1 MELAGEL
8 LEEALMFGDGCSA
21 AEAKRLYTIFMRA
34 SSNHASDMT
43 NAVSVSQPPSQSP
56 QLTLDEFCSI
66 TELRHHPLR
75 KQIFAAAQQFPPGL
89 NKPGSLQF
97 VQFVRLFH
105 ILSIDGLLASK
116 IKLVYEVILGL
127 GEGKFIGRGH
137 LASFLALIS
146 DCEDDLLDYAVDQV
160 FQEIAPGL
168 DGINFATFRDLV
180 VLTDSFVSS
189 VCIPLALHSRGHGL
203 QESDNDIDDAQV
215 DNAEENADGD
225 TAALEDLEDIG
236 QLSVTV

>member
-1 MELAGEL
+1 M
-8 LEEALMFGDGCSA
+8 
-21 AEAKRLYTIFMRA
+21 
-34 SSNHASDMT
+34 
-43 NAVSVSQPPSQSP
+43 
-56 QLTLDEFCSI
+56 
-66 TELRHHPLR
+66 
-75 KQIFAAAQQFPPGL
+75 
-89 NKPGSLQF
+89 
-97 VQFVRLFH
+97 
-105 ILSIDGLLASK
+105 
-116 IKLVYEVILGL
+116 
-127 GEGKFIGRGH
+127 
-137 LASFLALIS
+137 
-146 DCEDDLLDYAVDQV
+146 